1 MGRKLYVNTN
11 LFLLLNLDSSQIK
24 SLVTK
29 KDVRKLLEKAL
40 GSNLIL
46 CYHAEKRQANIP

>member
-11 LFLLLNLDSSQIK
+11 LFLLLMDSSQIK

-29 KDVRKLLEKAL
+29 KDVRKLLEKVL

-46 CYHAEKRQANIP
+46 CCHAEKRQANIP